1 MKKLRGI
8 GIGKIVYLPGN
19 HDYHTLQALNTS
31 ERVIKPLQKGQLLD
45 PELCI
50 GALFPLPLS
59 SYIHSMGAQGPFSP
73 RKGVLIQFD
82 VLATRVLEVG
92 GNSV

>member
-19 HDYHTLQALNTS
+19 HDYHILQALNTS

-45 PELCI
+45 PEPMHRGSFPAPLVI
-50 GALFPLPLS
+50 RHSFHGGSRTLFS
-59 SYIHSMGAQGPFSP
+59 KERSTDT
-73 RKGVLIQFD
+73 V
-82 VLATRVLEVG
+82 
-92 GNSV
+92 